1 MADEPRRRRLG
12 DRITRVLLTFFGPA
26 QLGRRPS
33 SDSRR
38 PEGSAPDAALTDA
51 PPPAGYRIRVYTD
64 ASGTRHRTL
73 VPEDPPA

>member
-1 MADEPRRRRLG
+1 
-12 DRITRVLLTFFGPA
+12 V
-26 QLGRRPS
+26 GRRPS